1 MLTSK
6 PVAVKINPSRR
17 WPHDETLTS
26 KIDQRETSLGR
37 GGRRHSSEY
46 VSILA
51 EVFFDKAKGQNG
63 VRPCEG
69 EQFSSSLKIE
79 CARVIRSYPIGTI
92 VRLDVVE
99 TERDGGKPFLY
110 SSYKW
115 RHEKIN

>member
-1 MLTSK
+1 MG
-6 PVAVKINPSRR
+6 
-17 WPHDETLTS
+17 
-26 KIDQRETSLGR
+26 Q
-37 GGRRHSSEY
+37 GGRRDPSEY

-51 EVFFDKAKGQNG
+51 EVFFDKAKGKNG

-79 CARVIRSYPIGTI
+79 CAKVIRSYPIGTV

-99 TERDGGKPFLY
+99 TEREGGQPFLY

-115 RHEKIN
+115 QHKKIE